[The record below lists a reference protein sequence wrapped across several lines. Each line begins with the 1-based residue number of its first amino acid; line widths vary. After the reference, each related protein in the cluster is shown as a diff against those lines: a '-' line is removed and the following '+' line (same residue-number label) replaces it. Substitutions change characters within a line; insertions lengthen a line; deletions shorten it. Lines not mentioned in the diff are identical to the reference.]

1 MPFGIHPEEKDEI
14 KLPFQMPIDKTNE
27 PLLRAQAEL
36 FESTPL
42 PENTQKRVRTTK
54 KQLGE
59 NLEKKS

>member
-1 MPFGIHPEEKDEI
+1 MPFGIHPEDRDEI

-27 PLLRAQAEL
+27 AQLHAQAEQ

-42 PENTQKRVRTTK
+42 PENTQKRVRTTR

-59 NLEKKS
+59 NLERK

>member
-1 MPFGIHPEEKDEI
+1 MPFGIHPEEREEI

-27 PLLRAQAEL
+27 SLLRAQAEQ

-42 PENTQKRVRTTK
+42 PQKTQKRLRTTK

-59 NLEKKS
+59 NLEKK